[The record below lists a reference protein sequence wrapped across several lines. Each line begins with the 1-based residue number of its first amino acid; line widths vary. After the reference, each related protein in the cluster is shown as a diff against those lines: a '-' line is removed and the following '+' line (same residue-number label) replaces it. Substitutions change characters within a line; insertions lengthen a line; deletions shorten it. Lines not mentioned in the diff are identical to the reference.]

1 MRRDPSDMGDD
12 RIVLSEEDEAEL
24 HKQLIERNEAQRQRD
39 YETADRIRECMHS
52 PACTVSRH
60 AQLLVIPALSS
71 SSSLSSLHW
80 TRR

>member
-39 YETADRIRECMHS
+39 YETADRIRECMRS
-52 PACTVSRH
+52 PASTVSRH
-60 AQLLVIPALSS
+60 AQLPIVQRYPHPS
-71 SSSLSSLHW
+71 
-80 TRR
+80 R